1 MGSSIVYAGDV
12 VMKTE
17 EIVKITRKRVADL
30 VKARTLSS
38 GPGLFAGH
46 EKRKHTRW
54 PFPGAVELSPVED
67 DGRTRWFATCG
78 NVSLGGLGI
87 ISERCFENGTALEI
101 SCHLPEMTL
110 VGQATVCHSEE
121 IPQGYIVGLKFNFD
135 E

>member
-1 MGSSIVYAGDV
+1 
-12 VMKTE
+12 MKTE
-17 EIVKITRKRVADL
+17 EIVKITRRRVAEL
-30 VKARTLSS
+30 VKARTQSS

-54 PFPGAVELSPVED
+54 PFPGAVELSPVND
-67 DGRTRWFATCG
+67 DGRKRWFATCG

-87 ISERCFENGTALEI
+87 IAERCFEDGTELEI

-110 VGQATVCHSEE
+110 VGRATVRHCEE
-121 IPQGYIVGLKFNFD
+121 IPQGYMVGLRFEFD